1 MARLIETSHVEWD
14 PGTRYGYH
22 GGSFGFIVDELCRRL
37 AGRTAGQIL
46 HEIAVKVGHP
56 DCYIGLPQPYMK
68 RVAKLQFLEP
78 DQRPTAGEGN
88 PHPPFGAN
96 GWYNNERVLASC
108 QPSGG
113 GVASAVALAGVL
125 NLVAGWGWYRGHR
138 AWAAAEQ
145 MEASR
150 VRSPRG
156 EERPASASLEGGSW
170 GLGFLVTP
178 TPTVF
183 GTAAPGPLTMGH
195 AGASGSVAYADP
207 TVELSMAFTIN
218 GVRGRRQFLR
228 YRILGDLLQQ
238 AIGRSAL

>member
-22 GGSFGFIVDELCRRL
+22 GGSFGFIVDELRRRL

-125 NLVAGWGWYRGHR
+125 NLVAGWGCYRGYR

-170 GLGFLVTP
+170 GTRLSRHADADGVRDGSSW
-178 TPTVF
+178 TVDHGSRGCIRF
-183 GTAAPGPLTMGH
+183 GCVCRSHCRALDGVH
-195 AGASGSVAYADP
+195 DQRRAGASAVPSISDP
-207 TVELSMAFTIN
+207 
-218 GVRGRRQFLR
+218 R
-228 YRILGDLLQQ
+228 
-238 AIGRSAL
+238 